1 VLASKDSRCKW
12 DGIHVRGPSDG
23 DKPKAFPPRLVAW
36 DKMSVE
42 MGSNMH
48 NGLIPV
54 RLKVGAHPC
63 MQISSAVLVKLSSL
77 WNVSVQNDCLFK
89 SDHQS

>member
-1 VLASKDSRCKW
+1 M
-12 DGIHVRGPSDG
+12 
-23 DKPKAFPPRLVAW
+23 
-36 DKMSVE
+36 MSVE

-48 NGLIPV
+48 DGLISV

-63 MQISSAVLVKLSSL
+63 MQISSAVLMKLASL
-77 WNVSVQNDCLFK
+77 WNVSVHIVCLFK